1 MRRFWNRPLG
11 SKLILLLSIAFLLE
25 MIAPWQR
32 VCAITSGGD
41 DPRVCGWKSA
51 YTGSDFGLYA
61 AGFGVALIVW
71 ELLPIFIPRLGMR
84 SWLPAIVTFLLA
96 VGLVLCTIVKMITD
110 NEFQTIWAWIGLA
123 ITLAILVTAVM
134 RVRYRWGHR
143 HEPVPP
149 ELEPPPLSPPA
160 HAEPPP
166 AGGSGP

>member
-1 MRRFWNRPLG
+1 MRKFWNRPLG
-11 SKLILLLSIAFLLE
+11 SKLILLLSIAFLIE

-61 AGFGVALIVW
+61 AFFAGALVVW
-71 ELLPIFIPRLGMR
+71 ELLPILIPKLGMR
-84 SWLPAIVTFLLA
+84 SWLPAIVTFLLS
-96 VGLVLCTIVKMITD
+96 VGLLICTVCKMIID

-123 ITLAILVTAVM
+123 IAIAILLTAIS

-143 HEPVPP
+143 HADERPEPAPMA
-149 ELEPPPLSPPA
+149 PPPPF
-160 HAEPPP
+160 EPPP
-166 AGGSGP
+166 ATGSGGP